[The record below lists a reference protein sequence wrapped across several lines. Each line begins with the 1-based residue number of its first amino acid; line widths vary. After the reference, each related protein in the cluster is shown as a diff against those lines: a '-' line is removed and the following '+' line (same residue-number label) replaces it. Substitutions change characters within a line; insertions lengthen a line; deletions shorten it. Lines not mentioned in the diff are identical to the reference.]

1 LPVCSWIEVGG
12 KVQTFVSNDILLQ
25 RSAEMRH
32 KMDLV
37 VTFVEKDFN
46 EDTLCKDPDDLTI
59 IYRR

>member
-1 LPVCSWIEVGG
+1 
-12 KVQTFVSNDILLQ
+12 
-25 RSAEMRH
+25 
-32 KMDLV
+32 MDLI